1 MRKNAFVA
9 MDHIAALNEFSIQSG
24 DLPLAEEDF

>member
-9 MDHIAALNEFSIQSG
+9 MDHIAALNEFRKHSIQSEIF
-24 DLPLAEEDF
+24 P